1 MLSHFLYS
9 LLTKCII
16 TIAHKVAYVLGL
28 DRAELPAD
36 VMNDGLDRRIHS
48 LMPPSFH
55 AEQITQMNY
64 AIHQHQIILQLHLL
78 AAKSPKQK

>member
-1 MLSHFLYS
+1 MYQDHSELS
-9 LLTKCII
+9 
-16 TIAHKVAYVLGL
+16 
-28 DRAELPAD
+28 AD
-36 VMNDGLDRRIHS
+36 VMNNGLDHRIHS

-55 AEQITQMNY
+55 AEQIIQMNY